1 MSDLPLYRC
10 SLLLDSSDFFDLYI
24 LSPPLSFLPPTEFDR
39 FGYYARQIP
48 PHMMDSNKANKDM
61 IMLPAAPNDR
71 DLILTYEMPLNTP
84 PAGCCYSTASQPP
97 SPPEIKRQKGYH
109 RMISD
114 DDEMMMASPKGD
126 DHQLLSAKKLKEKLV
141 LAKVKASTYYQDEL
155 PSVDPYGIATT
166 SLPKPYQ
173 TAQVAKLENDGLSSV
188 AAFTASMVPT
198 RRLGFEIA
206 TPTRNDEMY
215 MSDHGYN
222 KKRRLQY

>member
-1 MSDLPLYRC
+1 MSVSTIVRC
-10 SLLLDSSDFFDLYI
+10 SLLLDSSDFFDLYL

-48 PHMMDSNKANKDM
+48 PHMMDSNKANKEM

-109 RMISD
+109 RMISY
-114 DDEMMMASPKGD
+114 DDEMMMASSTGDND
-126 DHQLLSAKKLKEKLV
+126 DHLLIAKKLKEKLV
-141 LAKVKASTYYQDEL
+141 LAKMKASTYYQDEL

-166 SLPKPYQ
+166 SLPKPYR
-173 TAQVAKLENDGLSSV
+173 TAQVAKLEQHGLSCD
-188 AAFTASMVPT
+188 AFPA
-198 RRLGFEIA
+198 
-206 TPTRNDEMY
+206 TRNDEMY